1 MSTSVQTKK
10 INVLDLVFTGAI
22 FALFLLIVILSI
34 PLPST
39 AGKIPLMIG
48 WCGMFF
54 CVVSLV
60 AKRKEKGAAAW
71 QDASEVSSPESL
83 SIWKI
88 AFIILVYFAAMTL
101 LGFLISTFA
110 MLILFPIAMKYK
122 KYITLIIFST
132 ITTGLL
138 YFAFAKFFY
147 VRLPSG
153 LLIDLILKA
162 V

>member
-22 FALFLLIVILSI
+22 FALFLLVVILSI

-39 AGKIPLMIG
+39 AGKIPLIIG
-48 WCGMFF
+48 WCGMLF

-60 AKRKEKGAAAW
+60 AKRKAKGAAW

-88 AFIILVYFAAMTL
+88 VFIILVYFAAMTL

-122 KYITLIIFST
+122 KYITLIIFSI

-153 LLIDLILKA
+153 LLIDLIFKA